1 MKNTWTYKKIWNR
14 IIGMLL
20 VLTMTVPGGPALMA
34 VAATET
40 VYEDTGTAASDLT
53 NSADTA
59 LTDLDALTGQVE
71 EPDLTAPE
79 DVPEGIQN
87 RKIGDYSAKDDYQ
100 SRYDITY
107 YTDDSLPDI
116 NEPLYAGTGYS
127 ITYVLESG
135 AALAEDAVQ
144 IISTAGNDKIVIGT
158 DNVVTQT
165 FEQNDVDPIAPLVYA
180 MPGKWTDSTQT
191 WYVMYKQA
199 HYTTNSSGI
208 TTGVYYSDEKKYFS
222 STAVVKDLQNYADK
236 DGKIS
241 LYPNWHDPNVVFDE
255 ASLNGVV
262 NPNASIISFEK
273 NSTVTLQP
281 ITELGDAAGLYD
293 FTGWKYKF
301 GNETL
306 KDAAQA
312 EDGTFLIRTENHAIT
327 AKLTI
332 YASWSEKKYTVSA
345 QNIQNIT
352 FSYGIEADAQMQ
364 KFKENTTLAITPG
377 EALSDEARSRLEEY
391 AWKGAV
397 WFYAPKYVKT
407 VETNEWGFEKEVYVD
422 NTDAVISPDTTIS
435 DLRKS
440 NVWTEMTATD
450 PKLNAGDYYL
460 VLAFDESRFTG
471 EASHLAAGSVCR
483 GILDIEKIKLVFK
496 LYDITGTS
504 TTVSIPFEEPTDGV
518 DEWGKPKKIGQPF
531 NPSEYFTA
539 KAFDADTGEFFAD
552 LVEFSVYNANS
563 SLHEYLWGDS
573 CNLEAKPKPDPGI
586 MFYIAATAIDRDHVK
601 MVDVNGNVV
610 NNANYTTG
618 NRSNF
623 VDVCTFVV
631 DEGDLTLG
639 DGYYANDFYFPTDE
653 FMDTLTDREF
663 TDDFV
668 YVYQS
673 KELVQDYQ
681 NMQFALLPDSYAKT
695 PDDRTKEFERIFAEG
710 LSVSEQLKAIAA
722 KNPSDL
728 YAGKK
733 LYVAVSH
740 KTLGLSSVKQNDYYL
755 YIRKQPVIFSNAEE
769 IKGLKGKG
777 IIREYGGVNKYGGY
791 GAKLNIG
798 IIDREGHPILK
809 ENGTVKTVK
818 DYSASY
824 SWAGAD
830 YQAEKLQ
837 AVTGWLNGT
846 YRSYM
851 EIKLGKYGESGQ
863 VPYNYGNK
871 QIELSFSYLKDRGLF
886 TNFTPYYN
894 QKYSVY
900 HIADSRNVSFSDFE
914 GNKLRDDPI
923 LVEVTQDKD
932 GKNILSFEVAS
943 FKGFDGT
950 DKSTKD
956 VKWYAMDADG
966 KMTLIPDT
974 AVEPLAKE
982 GTTDVFT
989 GAKFTLDPD
998 SYGDAIKLCAKTDT
1012 VKEGDFWIKPITPV
1026 FYTGVKMVGRQEK
1039 RKMGSALYNCS
1050 VDIRVMSGTGEE
1062 AKELVWDTDYTM
1074 TYTNNTNAGTAQV
1087 KVIGKGTYKGKKAT
1101 ATFAIL
1107 PARFDNAAFVTEKKK
1122 TIEFTGKS
1130 IDSSMT
1136 GTSYFK
1142 VYLSY
1147 DGKTQVSKKE
1157 YTPKVVEYKIADD
1170 GTILA
1175 KDSLEE
1181 YNKYDKN
1188 IRYFDVYAVA
1198 SKDGNFLKGDTCGE
1212 DLKVGENLYE
1222 HMDRVDVIGTRRG
1235 GVKLS
1240 YYGIRT
1246 TIDYNSKATLKNFA
1260 DLSKKTVY
1268 VKYNKATGA
1277 EKIYLTDKRLDV
1289 NLYRV
1294 LEDGTREFVCSAADY
1309 DKVKLPGSGDYILR
1323 IGPKYYDENGNT
1335 IQGGSLYSV
1344 GVYLPL
1350 DVKLKMRGLKL
1361 SSTVVKVAK
1370 GSKSVTLD
1378 PDGTVL
1384 TLDINPKRKAYFD
1397 AKKVLLCYSGIENGS
1412 YIVGEG
1418 DDEVE
1423 FYDGSTVKTTIPLM
1437 KDGKQLTLADVCVDG
1452 VYSIKLAEFT
1462 DSFGNSLNAVGT
1474 GAIVFVSSGGKFYGS
1489 YSSSY
1494 TIKAPKN

>member
-1 MKNTWTYKKIWNR
+1 MKRALKQR
-14 IIGMLL
+14 ISILL
-20 VLTMTVPGGPALMA
+20 VLAMILPGTPVFAADSQA
-34 VAATET
+34 VGNSEDILQGQET
-40 VYEDTGTAASDLT
+40 DGETSQLLVQEQETDGED
-53 NSADTA
+53 
-59 LTDLDALTGQVE
+59 
-71 EPDLTAPE
+71 PDSI
-79 DVPEGIQN
+79 VN
-87 RKIGDYSAKDDYQ
+87 KSIGDYTARDDFEADAEAAMLEDPDGVSQ
-100 SRYDITY
+100 
-107 YTDDSLPDI
+107 YTIKFVRENGVTLSDDAQATIAAVGNSNISLGDD
-116 NEPLYAGTGYS
+116 GT
-127 ITYVLESG
+127 
-135 AALAEDAVQ
+135 
-144 IISTAGNDKIVIGT
+144 
-158 DNVVTQT
+158 VTQI
-165 FEQNDVDPIAPLVYA
+165 FDAGSEEVLAPLVYKKRGMQVSDYA
-180 MPGKWTDSTQT
+180 PWKLTYTYYYNVGDEGSQPDWRTSTE
-191 WYVMYKQA
+191 M
-199 HYTTNSSGI
+199 
-208 TTGVYYSDEKKYFS
+208 KYFDND
-222 STAVVKDLQNYADK
+222 AKVKDLQPYASG
-236 DGKIS
+236 GKIE
-241 LYPNWHDPNVVFDE
+241 LYPNWVAAKYNVIWDE
-255 ASLNGVV
+255 TSFKGAA
-262 NPNASIISFEK
+262 NPNISVQTYSTGQSLSLKPVTDNVSGFLFEGYSFRAGNTEK
-273 NSTVTLQP
+273 EAVRSGNNWVIDTRDIEGDITVY
-281 ITELGDAAGLYD
+281 AR
-293 FTGWKYKF
+293 WSV
-301 GNETL
+301 
-306 KDAAQA
+306 
-312 EDGTFLIRTENHAIT
+312 T
-327 AKLTI
+327 A
-332 YASWSEKKYTVSA
+332 TVSVSE
-345 QNIQNIT
+345 IKDIRVT
-352 FSYGIEADAQMQ
+352 YGIGNDELIK
-364 KFKENTTLAITPG
+364 KFKENTTLDIWTKEEIG
-377 EALSDEARSRLEEY
+377 EEETNRIIEC

-407 VETNEWGFEKEVYVD
+407 VETNEWGDEKEVYVD

-440 NVWTEMTATD
+440 NVWTEITATD

-483 GILDIEKIKLVFK
+483 GILNINKKNLVLE

-518 DEWGKPKKIGQPF
+518 NEWGKPKKIGQPF
-531 NPSEYFTA
+531 KPSENFSA

-552 LVEFSVYNANS
+552 LVEFSVYSENS
-563 SLHEYLWGDS
+563 VLRECLWGNS
-573 CNLEAKPKPDPGI
+573 YNLGTEPNCYPGLR
-586 MFYIAATAIDRDHVK
+586 FYIAAKAIGENHIK
-601 MVDVNGNVV
+601 MVDADGNVM
-610 NNANYTTG
+610 NNANYKASKNS
-618 NRSNF
+618 NR
-623 VDVCTFVV
+623 VEVCTYVV
-631 DEGDLTLG
+631 GEEDLRLADGDY
-639 DGYYANDFYFPTDE
+639 DDDFYFPTDE

-663 TDDFV
+663 AETYV
-668 YVYQS
+668 NVYQS
-673 KELVQDYQ
+673 KWLVRDCQ
-681 NMQFALLPDSYAKT
+681 NMRFALVPESYAQT
-695 PDDRTKEFERIFAEG
+695 PEDRTKEFEKIFTEG
-710 LSVSEQLKAIAA
+710 LSISEQLKAIAA

-755 YIRKQPVIFSNAEE
+755 VIRKQPVIFTNAEE

-777 IIREYGGVNKYGGY
+777 IIREYGGVNRYGGY
-791 GAKLNIG
+791 NAKLNIG
-798 IIDREGHPILK
+798 IIDRAGKPVLK
-809 ENGTVKTVK
+809 ESGTVKTVK

-824 SWAGAD
+824 SWAGTD
-830 YQAEKLQ
+830 YQAENLQ

-851 EIKLGKYGESGQ
+851 EIKLGKYGESRQ
-863 VPYNYGNK
+863 VPYNTGDK
-871 QIELSFSYLKDRGLF
+871 QIELSFSYLNDKGLF
-886 TNFTPYYN
+886 TNFTPYWD

-900 HIADSRNVSFSDFE
+900 HIADSRYVSFCDFE
-914 GNKLRDDPI
+914 GSTLRDDTM

-932 GKNILSFEVAS
+932 GRNILAFDVAA

-956 VKWYAMDADG
+956 VKWYAMDPDG

-1026 FYTGVKMVGRQEK
+1026 FYTGAKMVGRQEK
-1039 RKMGSALYNCS
+1039 LKMGSALYNCS

-1062 AKELVWDTDYTM
+1062 AKELVWNTDYTM

-1087 KVIGKGTYKGKKAT
+1087 KVIGKGTYNGKKAT

-1147 DGKTQVSKKE
+1147 DGKTQVSKTE

-1170 GTILA
+1170 GTILS

-1246 TIDYNSKATLKNFA
+1246 AIDYNSKATLKNFA

-1268 VKYNKATGA
+1268 VKYNKTKGA

-1344 GVYLPL
+1344 GVYQPL

-1397 AKKVLLCYSGIENGS
+1397 PKKVLLCYSGIENGS
-1412 YIVGEG
+1412 YTVGEG
-1418 DDEVE
+1418 DEELE

-1452 VYSIKLAEFT
+1452 VYSINLAEFT
-1462 DSFGNSLNAVGT
+1462 DSFGNSLNSVGT

>member
-1 MKNTWTYKKIWNR
+1 MKRALKQR
-14 IIGMLL
+14 ISILL
-20 VLTMTVPGGPALMA
+20 VLAMIIPGTPVFAADSQA
-34 VAATET
+34 VGNSEDILQGQET
-40 VYEDTGTAASDLT
+40 GGETSQLLVQEQETDGED
-53 NSADTA
+53 
-59 LTDLDALTGQVE
+59 
-71 EPDLTAPE
+71 PDSI
-79 DVPEGIQN
+79 VN
-87 RKIGDYSAKDDYQ
+87 KSIGDYTARDDF
-100 SRYDITY
+100 
-107 YTDDSLPDI
+107 
-116 NEPLYAGTGYS
+116 EA
-127 ITYVLESG
+127 EAE
-135 AALAEDAVQ
+135 AALLEDPDGVSQYTIKYVRENGVTLSDNAQ
-144 IISTAGNDKIVIGT
+144 AAIAAAGNSNISLGDDGT
-158 DNVVTQT
+158 VTQI
-165 FEQNDVDPIAPLVYA
+165 FDAGSEEALAPLVYTKTG
-180 MPGKWTDSTQT
+180 M
-191 WYVMYKQA
+191 QA
-199 HYTTNSSGI
+199 DENKPWKLTYTVTYSYSNASE
-208 TTGVYYSDEKKYFS
+208 TYYGTRTETKYFGPD
-222 STAVVKDLQNYADK
+222 AKVKDLQQYAS
-236 DGKIS
+236 GGNIE
-241 LYPNWHDPNVVFDE
+241 LYPNWVAAKYNVIWDE
-255 ASLNGVV
+255 TSFKGAA
-262 NPNASIISFEK
+262 NPNTSVQTYSAGQSLSLKPVTDNVSGFLFEGYSFRAGNTEK
-273 NSTVTLQP
+273 EAVRSGNNWVIDTRDIEGDITVY
-281 ITELGDAAGLYD
+281 AR
-293 FTGWKYKF
+293 WSV
-301 GNETL
+301 
-306 KDAAQA
+306 
-312 EDGTFLIRTENHAIT
+312 T
-327 AKLTI
+327 A
-332 YASWSEKKYTVSA
+332 TVSVSE
-345 QNIQNIT
+345 IKDIRVT
-352 FSYGIEADAQMQ
+352 YGIGNDELIK
-364 KFKENTTLAITPG
+364 KFKENTTLDILTKEEIG
-377 EALSDEARSRLEEY
+377 EEETNRIIEC

-407 VETNEWGFEKEVYVD
+407 VETNEWGDEKEVYVD

-440 NVWTEMTATD
+440 KVWTEITATD

-483 GILDIEKIKLVFK
+483 GILDIEKIKLVFE

-623 VDVCTFVV
+623 VAVCTFVV

-668 YVYQS
+668 FVYQS

-681 NMQFALLPDSYAKT
+681 NMQFALLPDSYVKT
-695 PDDRTKEFERIFAEG
+695 PEERTKEFERIFAEG
-710 LSVSEQLKAIAA
+710 LSVSEQMKAIAA
-722 KNPSDL
+722 KNPTDL

-740 KTLGLSSVKQNDYYL
+740 NSLGVSSADQNDYYL
-755 YIRKQPVIFSNAEE
+755 VIRKQPVIYSNAEE

-932 GKNILSFEVAS
+932 GKNILSFNVAS

-950 DKSTKD
+950 NKSTKD

-1012 VKEGDFWIKPITPV
+1012 AKEGEFWIKPINPV

-1050 VDIRVMSGTGEE
+1050 VDIRVMSGTGEQ
-1062 AKELVWDTDYTM
+1062 AKELVWNTDYTM
-1074 TYTNNTNAGTAQV
+1074 TYSNNTNAGTA
-1087 KVIGKGTYKGKKAT
+1087 KVTVTGKGDYKGKKAT

-1246 TIDYNSKATLKNFA
+1246 AIDYNSKATLKNFA
-1260 DLSKKTVY
+1260 DLGKKTVY
-1268 VKYNKATGA
+1268 VKYNKTSGA
-1277 EKIYLTDKRLDV
+1277 EKIYLTDKRLEV

-1323 IGPKYYDENGNT
+1323 IGPKYYDEKGNT

-1344 GVYLPL
+1344 GVYQTLE
-1350 DVKLKMRGLKL
+1350 VKLKMRGLKL

-1370 GSKSVTLD
+1370 ESKTLTIN

-1384 TLDINPKRKAYFD
+1384 KLDINPKRKAFFD
-1397 AKKVLLCYSGIENGS
+1397 AKKVLLCYTGIENGS
-1412 YIVGEG
+1412 YTVGEG
-1418 DDEVE
+1418 DEELE

-1437 KDGKQLTLADVCVDG
+1437 KDGRQLTLADVCVDG
-1452 VYSIKLAEFT
+1452 VYSINLAEFT

-1494 TIKAPKN
+1494 TIKDKK

>member
-1 MKNTWTYKKIWNR
+1 MNKTQTHTKIWNR

-20 VLTMTVPGGPALMA
+20 VLTMTIPGSPALMA
-34 VAATET
+34 LAATET
-40 VYEDTGTAASDLT
+40 AYDVAAADTDLT
-53 NSADTA
+53 NAADVNMTDSGA
-59 LTDLDALTGQVE
+59 LAGQVE
-71 EPDLTAPE
+71 EDDTTIPEEVPD
-79 DVPEGIQN
+79 GIQN
-87 RKIGDYSAKDDYQ
+87 RQIGDYNAKDDFQ
-100 SRYDITY
+100 STHEITY
-107 YTDDSLPDI
+107 YTRDNLPDPT
-116 NEPLYAGTGYS
+116 EPLFDGFDYS
-127 ITYVLESG
+127 VTYVLEEG
-135 AALAEDAVQ
+135 AALIENAAQ
-144 IISTAGNDKIVIGT
+144 TISAASNDKIVLGA

-165 FEQNDVDPIAPLVYA
+165 FVKNDADPVAPLVYT
-180 MPGKWTDSTQT
+180 MPGKWIDSTQT
-191 WYVMYKQA
+191 WYLTYKK
-199 HYTTNSSGI
+199 TNYSYESGELI
-208 TTGVYYSDEKKYFS
+208 GSYESTEKKYFS

-241 LYPNWHDPNVVFDE
+241 LYPNWRDPNVVFDE

-281 ITELGDAAGLYD
+281 ITELGDAAGLYE

-306 KDAAQA
+306 KDAAKA
-312 EDGTFLIRTENHAIT
+312 EDGTFLIQTENHAIT

-332 YASWSEKKYTVSA
+332 YASWSEKEFTVSV
-345 QNIQNIT
+345 QNIQDIT
-352 FSYGIEADAQMQ
+352 FTYGIEADVQMQ

-407 VETNEWGFEKEVYVD
+407 VETDEWGSEKDVYVD
-422 NTDAVISPDTTIS
+422 NTDAVISPDTTVS

-440 NVWTEMTATD
+440 KVWTEITATD

-483 GILDIEKIKLVFK
+483 GILDIEKIKLVFE

-518 DEWGKPKKIGQPF
+518 DEFGKPKKIGQPF

-539 KAFDADTGEFFAD
+539 KAFYADTGEFFAD
-552 LVEFSVYNANS
+552 LVEFSVYNENS

-573 CNLEAKPKPDPGI
+573 CNLEEKPKSDPGI
-586 MFYIAATAIDRDHVK
+586 KFYIASDAIFKDHVK
-601 MVDVNGNVV
+601 MVDVDGNVV
-610 NNANYTTG
+610 NNANYTARK
-618 NRSNF
+618 RSNT
-623 VDVCTFVV
+623 VEVCTFVV
-631 DEGDLTLG
+631 GEGDLTLG
-639 DGYYANDFYFPTDE
+639 DGYYAHDFYFPTDE

-663 TDDFV
+663 ADDFV

-673 KELVQDYQ
+673 KKLVQDYQ

-695 PDDRTKEFERIFAEG
+695 PEERTKEFEKILAEG

-740 KTLGLSSVKQNDYYL
+740 KSLGLSSVKQNDYYL
-755 YIRKQPVIFSNAEE
+755 YIWKQPVIFTNAEE

-791 GAKLNIG
+791 NAKLNIG
-798 IIDREGHPILK
+798 IIDRAGKPVLK
-809 ENGTVKTVK
+809 ESGTVKTVK

-824 SWAGAD
+824 SWAGTD
-830 YQAEKLQ
+830 YQAENLQ
-837 AVTGWLNGT
+837 SVSSWLNGT

-863 VPYNYGNK
+863 VPYNIGNK
-871 QIELSFSYLKDRGLF
+871 QIELSFSYLKNSGLF
-886 TNFTPYYN
+886 TNFTLYGD

-914 GNKLRDDPI
+914 GNKLRDPL

-956 VKWYAMDADG
+956 VKWYCTDADG
-966 KMTLIPDT
+966 KMTCIPEA
-974 AVEPLAKE
+974 AVAPLAKE

-989 GAKFTLDPD
+989 GAKFTLDTD
-998 SYGDAIKLCAKTDT
+998 SYGEAIKLCAKINT
-1012 VKEGDFWIKPITPV
+1012 VEEGDFWVKPINPV
-1026 FYTGVKMVGRQEK
+1026 FYTGVKMVGRQDTL
-1039 RKMGSALYNCS
+1039 KMGKATYNCS
-1050 VDIRVMSGTGEE
+1050 VDIRVMSGTGEA
-1062 AKELVWDTDYTM
+1062 AKELVYNTDYTLG
-1074 TYTNNTNAGTAQV
+1074 YNSNTNAGTAKV
-1087 KVIGKGTYKGKKAT
+1087 TVIGKGAYKGKKTT
-1101 ATFAIL
+1101 ASFAIL

-1147 DGKTQVSKKE
+1147 DGKTQVSRTE

-1240 YYGIRT
+1240 YFGLRT
-1246 TIDYNSKATLKNFA
+1246 AIDYNSKATLKNFA

-1268 VKYNKATGA
+1268 VKYNKTSGS
-1277 EKIYLTDKRLDV
+1277 EKIYLTDKRLKV
-1289 NLYRV
+1289 ELYKVRD
-1294 LEDGTREFVCSAADY
+1294 DGTREFICSGADY

-1344 GVYLPL
+1344 GVYSTLE
-1350 DVKLKMRGLKL
+1350 VKLKMRGIKL
-1361 SSTVVKVAK
+1361 SSTVVKVD
-1370 GSKSVTLD
+1370 SKSLTLD
-1378 PDGTVL
+1378 PEGTVL
-1384 TLDINPKRKAYFD
+1384 QLDINPKRKAYFD
-1397 AKKVLLCYSGIENGS
+1397 PAKVLLCYSGIENGS
-1412 YIVGEG
+1412 YTVGEG
-1418 DDEVE
+1418 DEELE

-1437 KDGKQLTLADVCVDG
+1437 RNGKQLTLADVCVDG
-1452 VYSIKLAEFT
+1452 VYSINLAEFT

-1489 YSSSY
+1489 YSSKY
-1494 TIKAPKN
+1494 TIKDKK